1 MYSVIVIFQIKS
13 KIIRRKMVML
23 QRFKNKFIGDKNF
36 YKKLLI
42 LVFPIIIQQ
51 GITSFVN
58 LVDNVMVGR
67 LGTESMSGVAIVN
80 QLLFVVNLAIFG
92 GISGASIYG
101 AQFFGKG
108 DHDGVRYAFR
118 FKMIFSVT
126 VTIAAIVGLC
136 VWNEVLISLFLTESE
151 SGGDIL
157 YTLSE
162 AKSYLRIMLIGLIP
176 YAISQTYASTLRE
189 TGETFSPMLASCLAI
204 LMNLFLNYCL
214 IFGNFGAPRLGVVG
228 AAIGTII
235 SRYAEALFLIIRT
248 QMRRERFIF
257 IQRAF
262 RSLYIPMSIVK
273 KIIVVGSPLIMNEI
287 LWSLGTTMINQSYS
301 TRGLS
306 VVAATNITSTV
317 WNLFSVVM
325 FAMGTAVSIVVGQL
339 LGADR
344 MEEAK
349 DTDNKLLFFTV
360 VLHIFIGSLI
370 ILAAP
375 FIPRIYKIEPEVIT
389 LTTNLLRVAGAALPI
404 HAFAHVTYFT
414 LRSGGQTF
422 VTFLFDCIYT
432 WVIPFPIAFFLCRY
446 TTLPIVFI
454 YFCVQFIDGIKV
466 LIGLLLLKSG
476 VWAKRIVTE

>member
-1 MYSVIVIFQIKS
+1 MIQK
-13 KIIRRKMVML
+13 
-23 QRFKNKFIGDKNF
+23 FKTKFIGDKNF
-36 YKKLLI
+36 YRRLLV

-51 GITSFVN
+51 GITSFVS

-80 QLLFVVNLAIFG
+80 QLLFVFNLAIFG

-118 FKMIFSVT
+118 FKIIFSLLVT
-126 VTIAAIVGLC
+126 VAAIIGFSVL
-136 VWNEVLISLFLTESE
+136 NDPLISLFLTESE
-151 SGGDIL
+151 SGGDIA

-162 AKSYLRIMLIGLIP
+162 AKSYLQVMLLGLVP
-176 YAISQTYASTLRE
+176 FAFSQTYASTLRE
-189 TGETFSPMLASCLAI
+189 TGETFSPMVASCMAI
-204 LMNLFLNYCL
+204 LMNLVLNYCL
-214 IFGNFGAPRLGVVG
+214 IFGNFGMPRLGVVG

-235 SRYAEALFLIIRT
+235 SRYVEALFLIVRT
-248 QMRRERFIF
+248 QIYRKKFIF
-257 IQRAF
+257 IQKAF
-262 RSLYIPMSIVK
+262 RSLYIPFDIVK
-273 KIIVVGSPLIMNEI
+273 KILITGSPLILNEI

-301 TRGLS
+301 TRGLM

-325 FAMGTAVSIVVGQL
+325 FAMGTAVSIIIGQL

-344 MEEAK
+344 IEEAK

-360 VLHIFIGSLI
+360 VLHVFIGGLI

-375 FIPRIYKIEPEVIT
+375 YIPEIYNVEPEVKA

-414 LRSGGQTF
+414 LRSGGKTF
-422 VTFLFDCIYT
+422 ITFLFDCTYT
-432 WVIPFPIAFFLCRY
+432 WIIPMPIAFILCRK
-446 TTLPIVFI
+446 TLLPIVAI

-466 LIGLLLLKSG
+466 VIGVLLLKSG
-476 VWAKRIVTE
+476 IWAKRIVAE